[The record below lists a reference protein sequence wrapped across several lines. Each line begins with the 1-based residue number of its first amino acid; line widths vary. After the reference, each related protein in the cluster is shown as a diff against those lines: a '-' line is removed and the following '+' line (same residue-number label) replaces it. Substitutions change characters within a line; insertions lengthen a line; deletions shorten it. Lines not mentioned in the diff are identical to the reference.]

1 MKVLKN
7 INNNVSICVDG
18 NNRQVV
24 VFGKGVGFIKPPSDI
39 PLSKIEQ
46 TFYNI
51 DESTLEMLSGID
63 EDIIN
68 VAKKIADYARK
79 LIGDKDFSSNVV
91 LTLSDHISFAIERQ
105 KKNMNIK
112 LPIVYDIQYL
122 FARECEVG
130 KYALGLIKKELFI
143 SLPPEEA
150 SYIALHLINAEI
162 QEEKEI
168 DDNKVIENI
177 ASIVS
182 RVMEIEIDQS
192 GFNFSRFT
200 THIYYL
206 LKRCKNKEQLKTEN
220 EKMYESLISNYPK
233 TYECVKN
240 IDYYFKDDLKIDL
253 SNEEKLYLM
262 LHVNRLYQRE
272 EYK

>member
-51 DESTLEMLSGID
+51 DESTIEMLSGID

-91 LTLSDHISFAIERQ
+91 
-105 KKNMNIK
+105 
-112 LPIVYDIQYL
+112 
-122 FARECEVG
+122 
-130 KYALGLIKKELFI
+130 
-143 SLPPEEA
+143 
-150 SYIALHLINAEI
+150 
-162 QEEKEI
+162 
-168 DDNKVIENI
+168 
-177 ASIVS
+177 
-182 RVMEIEIDQS
+182 
-192 GFNFSRFT
+192 
-200 THIYYL
+200 
-206 LKRCKNKEQLKTEN
+206 
-220 EKMYESLISNYPK
+220 
-233 TYECVKN
+233 
-240 IDYYFKDDLKIDL
+240 
-253 SNEEKLYLM
+253 
-262 LHVNRLYQRE
+262 
-272 EYK
+272 